1 MKFKET
7 LVPVIGGNIV
17 ELSAWDKTRFQDIG
31 DTFFA
36 LSWTLW
42 ANHYYIYVQLSAL
55 NDWATFPYWTECK
68 KTWIRRTLF
77 ERIYSEISSNP
88 INQSFRSKFIKA
100 TKNNVIRKIYILHF
114 NRIRIDLDT
123 NYLFKNLQRTSTS
136 SNLPRDRG
144 CCAAAT
150 TKFLPCLPFGWGQ
163 FDVLFT
169 LAREITASGR
179 TEWKKRVNDIGERR
193 LCGAAPIVKG
203 FSAGSGTRS
212 FPEMT

>member
-123 NYLFKNLQRTSTS
+123 NYLFKKENFNLLQFTRRPRLLQPPNSSRVCPLAGGSSMSCLLLLERSRPLEERNGKSEWTTSG
-136 SNLPRDRG
+136 NGG
-144 CCAAAT
+144 CAVP
-150 TKFLPCLPFGWGQ
+150 L
-163 FDVLFT
+163 
-169 LAREITASGR
+169 
-179 TEWKKRVNDIGERR
+179 
-193 LCGAAPIVKG
+193 
-203 FSAGSGTRS
+203 RS
-212 FPEMT
+212 

>member
-68 KTWIRRTLF
+68 KTWIRRTFF

-114 NRIRIDLDT
+114 NRIRIDLDI
-123 NYLFKNLQRTSTS
+123 LIISSKIFRGLQPPPIYQATEVV
-136 SNLPRDRG
+136 
-144 CCAAAT
+144 AT

>member
-68 KTWIRRTLF
+68 KTWIRRTFF

-136 SNLPRDRG
+136 SNLPGDRG
-144 CCAAAT
+144 CCKHQIPPVSALWLGAVR
-150 TKFLPCLPFGWGQ
+150 CLVYSCSRDHGLWKNGM
-163 FDVLFT
+163 
-169 LAREITASGR
+169 EKASERHRG
-179 TEWKKRVNDIGERR
+179 TEVVRCRSDRKRI
-193 LCGAAPIVKG
+193 
-203 FSAGSGTRS
+203 
-212 FPEMT
+212 

>member
-1 MKFKET
+1 MNSK
-7 LVPVIGGNIV
+7 NIV
-17 ELSAWDKTRFQDIG
+17 
-31 DTFFA
+31 
-36 LSWTLW
+36 
-42 ANHYYIYVQLSAL
+42 
-55 NDWATFPYWTECK
+55 
-68 KTWIRRTLF
+68 RTYLFRNLF
-77 ERIYSEISSNP
+77 ETISYKP
-88 INQSFRSKFIKA
+88 ILPLKIHRFINT

-114 NRIRIDLDT
+114 NRIRIDLDI
-123 NYLFKNLQRTSTS
+123 LIISSKIFRGLQPPPIYQATEVV
-136 SNLPRDRG
+136 
-144 CCAAAT
+144 AT